1 MTIEQKLQQEIE
13 ESKRWLNLDKVE
25 SNYKR
30 DLAIRIE
37 LINWLL
43 DNIKNP
49 HIQICDLIKSN
60 MKEIILK
67 INQPYTISESDKLDS
82 ELRLMEWIFY
92 QVCSNEIKKV

>member
-13 ESKRWLNLDKVE
+13 ESQSWLNLEKDK
-25 SNYKR
+25 STYKR

-49 HIQICDLIKSN
+49 HIQICDLI
-60 MKEIILK
+60 
-67 INQPYTISESDKLDS
+67 ESK
-82 ELRLMEWIFY
+82 
-92 QVCSNEIKKV
+92 

>member
-13 ESKRWLNLDKVE
+13 ESQRWLNLEKDE

-49 HIQICDLIKSN
+49 HIQICDLI
-60 MKEIILK
+60 
-67 INQPYTISESDKLDS
+67 ESK
-82 ELRLMEWIFY
+82 
-92 QVCSNEIKKV
+92 

>member
-13 ESKRWLNLDKVE
+13 ESQRWLNLEKDE
-25 SNYKR
+25 STYRR

-49 HIQICDLIKSN
+49 HIKIYDLI
-60 MKEIILK
+60 E
-67 INQPYTISESDKLDS
+67 
-82 ELRLMEWIFY
+82 F
-92 QVCSNEIKKV
+92 